1 MADFLESISLFPVL
15 LTLGTYQ
22 FGLWCQKK
30 TRHALCNPLLIATIL
45 SIAVLAAT
53 GFDPKVYQTGTA
65 GISWLLTPATV
76 CLAVPLYE
84 QLKVLKKH
92 LPAIL
97 VGVVSGVVTSLL
109 SIFLLCRLF
118 RLEDVVTISLLPKSI
133 TTAIALALTE
143 QSGGISALTT
153 FAIVI
158 TGILGNLSGSAFC
171 KLMKLTD
178 PVAQGVGF
186 GTASHV
192 IGTSRA
198 MEVDPLTGAVSSLSL
213 AVAGI
218 LTAILFPFLLMLL

>member
-30 TRHALCNPLLIATIL
+30 ARHALCNPLLIATIL

-97 VGVVSGVVTSLL
+97 AGVVSGVVTSLL
-109 SIFLLCRLF
+109 SIFLLCRLGC
-118 RLEDVVTISLLPKSI
+118 TSLNALYIKQSLHPSSI
-133 TTAIALALTE
+133 
-143 QSGGISALTT
+143 
-153 FAIVI
+153 
-158 TGILGNLSGSAFC
+158 
-171 KLMKLTD
+171 
-178 PVAQGVGF
+178 
-186 GTASHV
+186 
-192 IGTSRA
+192 
-198 MEVDPLTGAVSSLSL
+198 
-213 AVAGI
+213 
-218 LTAILFPFLLMLL
+218 FL

>member
-1 MADFLESISLFPVL
+1 MAEFLESISLFPLV

-30 TRHALCNPLLIATIL
+30 VKHALCNPLLIATVL
-45 SIAVLAAT
+45 SIGIILLT
-53 GFDPKVYQTGTA
+53 GFDLQVYQKGTA

-76 CLAVPLYE
+76 CLAIPLYE

-97 VGVVSGVVTSLL
+97 IGIFAGVFVSLG
-109 SIFLLCRLF
+109 SILLLCRLF
-118 RLEDVVTISLLPKSI
+118 RLEDVMTLSLLPKSI
-133 TTAIALALTE
+133 TTAIGLALTE
-143 QSGGISALTT
+143 QNGGISALTT

-158 TGILGNLSGSAFC
+158 TGILGNLSGSALC
-171 KLMKLTD
+171 KLLKITD
-178 PVAQGVGF
+178 PVAQGVSF

-218 LTAILFPFLLMLL
+218 LTAVVFPIVLTLI

>member
-30 TRHALCNPLLIATIL
+30 ARHALCNPLLIATIL

-53 GFDPKVYQTGTA
+53 GFDPKIYQTGTA

>member
-1 MADFLESISLFPVL
+1 MTEFLESISLFPLIV
-15 LTLGTYQ
+15 TLGSYQ

-30 TRHALCNPLLIATIL
+30 TRHALCNPLLIAVILTIL
-45 SIAVLAAT
+45 ILKVSS
-53 GFDPKVYQTGTA
+53 FDLQLYQSGVS

-97 VGVVSGVVTSLL
+97 VGITAGVLVSLL
-109 SIFLLCRLF
+109 SILLMCRLF
-118 RLEDVVTISLLPKSI
+118 RLDDVLIVSLLPKSI
-133 TTAIALALTE
+133 TTAIGLALTE
-143 QSGGISALTT
+143 QSGGITALTT
-153 FAIVI
+153 IAIVI

-171 KLMKLTD
+171 KLLKISD
-178 PVAQGVGF
+178 PIAQGVGF

-198 MEVDPLTGAVSSLSL
+198 NEIDPLTGAVSSLSL

-218 LTAILFPFLLMLL
+218 LTAVVFPLALMLI

>member
-1 MADFLESISLFPVL
+1 MADFLEGISLFPVL

-109 SIFLLCRLF
+109 SILLLCRLF

-133 TTAIALALTE
+133 TTAIGLALTE
-143 QSGGISALTT
+143 QSGGITALTT
-153 FAIVI
+153 IAIVI
-158 TGILGNLSGSAFC
+158 TGILGNLSGAAFC
-171 KLMKLTD
+171 KLLKISD
-178 PVAQGVGF
+178 PIAQGVGF

-198 MEVDPLTGAVSSLSL
+198 MEIDPLIGAVSSLSL

-218 LTAILFPFLLMLL
+218 LTAVLFPLVLFLL

>member
-97 VGVVSGVVTSLL
+97 AGVVSGVVTSML
-109 SIFLLCRLF
+109 SILLLCRLF

>member
-109 SIFLLCRLF
+109 SILLLCRLF

>member
-109 SIFLLCRLF
+109 SILLLCKLF

-186 GTASHV
+186 GTASLV

>member
-97 VGVVSGVVTSLL
+97 AGVVSGVVTSLL

>member
-1 MADFLESISLFPVL
+1 MADFLEGISLFPVL

-30 TRHALCNPLLIATIL
+30 ARHALCHPLLIATIL

-53 GFDPKVYQTGTA
+53 GFDPEVYQTGTA
-65 GISWLLTPATV
+65 GITWLLTPATV

-97 VGVVSGVVTSLL
+97 AGVVSGVVTSLL
-109 SIFLLCRLF
+109 SILLLCRLF

>member
-30 TRHALCNPLLIATIL
+30 ARHALCNPLLIATIL

-97 VGVVSGVVTSLL
+97 AGVVSGVVTSLL

-218 LTAILFPFLLMLL
+218 LTAILFPVMLMLL

>member
-133 TTAIALALTE
+133 TPAIALALTE

>member
-1 MADFLESISLFPVL
+1 MTELLESIFLFPLV

-22 FGLWCQKK
+22 IGLWCNRK
-30 TRHALCNPLLIATIL
+30 THSALCNPLLISAVL
-45 SIAVLAAT
+45 SIGVLGVL
-53 GFDPKVYQTGTA
+53 GFDLQVYQTGVS

-92 LPAIL
+92 LPAIGAGIL
-97 VGVVSGVVTSLL
+97 AGTAASLL
-109 SIFLLCRLF
+109 SILLLCRLF
-118 RLEDVVTISLLPKSI
+118 RLEDLVTISLLPKSI

-153 FAIVI
+153 IAIVI
-158 TGILGNLSGSAFC
+158 TGILGNVSGSVLCRLF
-171 KLMKLTD
+171 KITD

-218 LTAILFPFLLMLL
+218 LTAVVFPLVVNFI

>member
-218 LTAILFPFLLMLL
+218 LTAILFPVMLMLL

>member
-30 TRHALCNPLLIATIL
+30 ARHALCNPLLIATIL

-97 VGVVSGVVTSLL
+97 AGVVSGVVTSLL

>member
-1 MADFLESISLFPVL
+1 MTEFLQDLSLFPVF
-15 LTLGTYQ
+15 LTLGSYL

-30 TRHALCNPLLIATIL
+30 VKHALCNPLLIATIL
-45 SIAVLAAT
+45 SIAVLAVT
-53 GFDPKVYQTGTA
+53 GFDLQVYQSGTA

-92 LPAIL
+92 LLAIFAGITA
-97 VGVVSGVVTSLL
+97 GVVVSLL
-109 SIFLLCRLF
+109 SILLLCRLF
-118 RLEDVVTISLLPKSI
+118 RLEDTVAVSLLPKSI

-158 TGILGNLSGSAFC
+158 TGILGNLSGSALC
-171 KLMKLTD
+171 KVLKITD

-218 LTAILFPFLLMLL
+218 LTAIVFPAVCMLI